1 MYSFLLPTKCTH
13 NSHGPFMPHIP
24 NGFHNLLTVSG
35 SVLTEGFN
43 LRSCC
48 AQRQST
54 NNHLY
59 KTLSQLD
66 LPNIPYGSI
75 SYLTMT
81 SGIRTVLPKW
91 WKAFTKTLWLLSSF
105 QRLPSPYQTAGNSR
119 SLGIRPVTAWD
130 SGHSPRWRQSPAGG
144 DFPRPTP
151 TTPGGSPPTAPTR
164 PPSTPH
170 SPAQRLTWEGTGP
183 GLPSRRRER
192 AASRRSRADE
202 RAQAAPTSA
211 SLRKL

>member
-1 MYSFLLPTKCTH
+1 MYYGWAPRRL
-13 NSHGPFMPHIP
+13 
-24 NGFHNLLTVSG
+24 FHRYTSVSSAAFCDIRHFSQKLASKAHEHLT
-35 SVLTEGFN
+35 
-43 LRSCC
+43 
-48 AQRQST
+48 
-54 NNHLY
+54 
-59 KTLSQLD
+59 QLNVEID
-66 LPNIPYGSI
+66 F
-75 SYLTMT
+75 
-81 SGIRTVLPKW
+81 
-91 WKAFTKTLWLLSSF
+91 AFTKTLWLLSSF

>member
-1 MYSFLLPTKCTH
+1 MCKGKHLHLAKGGEVTLKGVPAWA
-13 NSHGPFMPHIP
+13 
-24 NGFHNLLTVSG
+24 NLLTVSG

-91 WKAFTKTLWLLSSF
+91 
-105 QRLPSPYQTAGNSR
+105 
-119 SLGIRPVTAWD
+119 
-130 SGHSPRWRQSPAGG
+130 
-144 DFPRPTP
+144 
-151 TTPGGSPPTAPTR
+151 
-164 PPSTPH
+164 
-170 SPAQRLTWEGTGP
+170 
-183 GLPSRRRER
+183 
-192 AASRRSRADE
+192 
-202 RAQAAPTSA
+202 
-211 SLRKL
+211 